1 MTKVYEA
8 MAEAFLAEGA
18 THVFGMMG
26 DANMHWMNAMAER
39 GAEFFEARHEG
50 SGLAMAD
57 GWARGAGRPGVATTT
72 SGPGVTQLATSLVC
86 ASRARTPLVVMC
98 GEVGLGDTGAVQY
111 LDQRRFA
118 EAVECGFVQVSSPS
132 QAQSAVQRAFWLA
145 RTASRPVM
153 VSAPTDI
160 QQQEYD
166 GGFEYVTST
175 GLIDDAPRPADPERI
190 RRAAEILAESE
201 RVVVLV
207 GKGARSDDVGELV
220 LQLQDKTGALLAT
233 TLQVKNWLRDR
244 TPYYAG
250 ISGLYGTQT
259 AHELLQEADCLVA
272 VGASLNHFTTEHG
285 YLYPMARVIHLDRAD
300 QVVTGTGRP
309 ADCYVRG
316 DASESLRQLVAA
328 VAAVPTGRGG
338 TGYHTADVADRLRT
352 ADALSEPFHQ
362 EADRLDPREVILA
375 LDELAPEEL
384 PLVLGSGHQTDFG
397 TMLFTKPREIVSNYG
412 LFGAIG
418 QAPLLTMGWSL
429 ARNRQPTFVV
439 EGDAS
444 FIMHLAEFDT
454 ACRYGWPVLIVV
466 MNDEAL
472 GAEYHKSAA
481 HGLAADLSA
490 IPSPD
495 LGSVATAMGGSG
507 ATVRTIPELEKVVRE
522 FLANPAPTVLD
533 VRITR
538 EVLSVP
544 YRRLWYAEE
553 V

>member
-8 MAEAFLAEGA
+8 MADAFVAEGA

-39 GAEFFEARHEG
+39 GASLFEARHEG

-57 GWARGAGRPGVATTT
+57 GWARGAGQPGVATTT

-86 ASRARTPLVVMC
+86 ASRARTPLVVLC
-98 GEVGLGDTGAVQY
+98 GEVALGDAGAVQY
-111 LDQRRFA
+111 LDQRKFA
-118 EAVECGFVQVSSPS
+118 EAVECGFVQVSSPA
-132 QAQSAVQRAFWLA
+132 QAQSAVQKAFWLA
-145 RTASRPVM
+145 RTSSRPVM
-153 VSAPTDI
+153 VSAPTDV
-160 QQQEYD
+160 QQKEYD
-166 GGFEYVTST
+166 GGFEYVPSTS
-175 GLIDDAPRPADPERI
+175 LIDDAPRPADPERI
-190 RRAAEILAESE
+190 RQAAEIVADSD
-201 RVVVLV
+201 RVVILV
-207 GKGARSDDVGELV
+207 GKGARSDEVGDLV
-220 LQLQDKTGALLAT
+220 PQLQERTGALVAT

-285 YLYPMARVIHLDRAD
+285 YLYPMARVVHLDKAD
-300 QVVTGTGRP
+300 QVVNGTGQP

-316 DASESLRQLVAA
+316 DASQSLRQLVDALD
-328 VAAVPTGRGG
+328 GRNRRQ
-338 TGYHTADVADRLRT
+338 GYHTEEVAARLRDADRVT
-352 ADALSEPFHQ
+352 EPFHQ

-375 LDELAPEEL
+375 LDEFAPQDL

-429 ARNRQPTFVV
+429 ARDRQPTFVV

-454 ACRYGWPVLIVV
+454 ACRYGWPVLITV

-481 HGLAADLSA
+481 HGLTADLSA

-495 LGSVATAMGGSG
+495 LGAVAVAMGGAG
-507 ATVRTIPELEKVVRE
+507 ATVRSIPELEKSVRE